1 MQKYTELTAGVYK
14 RKREAGTTSSNL
26 KQQKLEQTKQISQKT
41 VDNAIL
47 NLIVQGLQPFA
58 LVEQPSFQSF
68 VQSLQPNCS
77 VMSRTTVRRKIDN
90 ATAVMKNQVKEAM
103 RHTAY
108 IATTTDCWT
117 ARRRSFIGVTAHWLD
132 PGTFQRLSVGL
143 ACKQLKGAHTFD
155 VLAGAL
161 NDIHSE
167 YEIRDKIVRTTTDN
181 GSNFVKAFRV
191 YGEDENNNV
200 APEEVA
206 EEESTQD
213 DGPDT
218 EEMEVEVD
226 FISVEDIMSED
237 SNDGLQ
243 YQLPKHHRCA
253 CHLLNLVSTVDA
265 NNANKTEAYKR
276 LSRSAFSKSQALW
289 NKAARSTTA
298 AEVIQEH
305 CKLQLIQPNATRWN
319 SFYLGVERIVKIIRN
334 QGEGAMRAVCAT
346 LNVPM

>member
-1 MQKYTELTAGVYK
+1 MQ
-14 RKREAGTTSSNL
+14 
-26 KQQKLEQTKQISQKT
+26 
-41 VDNAIL
+41 
-47 NLIVQGLQPFA
+47 
-58 LVEQPSFQSF
+58 
-68 VQSLQPNCS
+68 
-77 VMSRTTVRRKIDN
+77 RKIDN
-90 ATAVMKNQVKEAM
+90 ATVVMKKQVKEAM
-103 RHTAY
+103 QNTAY
-108 IATTTDCWT
+108 RPIATTDCWT

-132 PGTFQRLSVGL
+132 PVTFQRQSVGL

-181 GSNFVKAFRV
+181 GWNFVKAFRV

-200 APEEVA
+200 APEEVT
-206 EEESTQD
+206 EEEATQD
-213 DGPDT
+213 DGPNT

-226 FISVEDIMSED
+226 FISVEDIMAED
-237 SNDGLQ
+237 VNNGLQ

-289 NKAARSTTA
+289 NNTARSTTA
-298 AEVIQEH
+298 AEVIEEH
-305 CKLQLIQPNATRWN
+305 CKLQLVQPNATR
-319 SFYLGVERIVKIIRN
+319 
-334 QGEGAMRAVCAT
+334 
-346 LNVPM
+346 